1 METHELAQLIRS
13 QWEKV
18 EKGDVREAKIAS
30 EAFKA
35 AGITANVHVG
45 KKPAEFTRRMT
56 LEWYAGSLVDMVDS
70 GQLFGMNAW
79 CNTVDKFCP
88 VEWTQVE
95 EWV

>member
-1 METHELAQLIRS
+1 METHELVQL
-13 QWEKV
+13 
-18 EKGDVREAKIAS
+18 VRHHWARVSISGEDIAKEAS

-45 KKPAEFTRRMT
+45 KKNFTRRMT
-56 LEWYAGSLVDMVDS
+56 VEWYAGSLVDMVDS
-70 GQLFGMNAW
+70 GQLLGMNAW

-88 VEWTQVE
+88 KEWAQVE